1 MSPAVHS
8 RTLTRVAATSRTAIF
23 GVVHHVGSGRRRR
36 WTSMLN
42 DLEALSSQ
50 PLDWYVIHIFVPGL
64 RQAQNVHTEVGHHVT
79 NAVDFVAERVL
90 VERTN

>member
-1 MSPAVHS
+1 
-8 RTLTRVAATSRTAIF
+8 
-23 GVVHHVGSGRRRR
+23 
-36 WTSMLN
+36 MLN

-64 RQAQNVHTEVGHHVT
+64 RQAQNVHAEVGHHVT

>member
-1 MSPAVHS
+1 M
-8 RTLTRVAATSRTAIF
+8 RVGATSHTAIF
-23 GVVHHVGSGRRRR
+23 GVVQHVGSGRRRR

-50 PLDWYVIHIFVPGL
+50 LLDLYVINIFVPGL
-64 RQAQNVHTEVGHHVT
+64 HQAQNIHAEVGHHVT

-90 VERTN
+90 VERIN